1 MLLQYSVNETYTC
14 CFVFGLN
21 LWNGGFVAGNGSNNS
36 PNDLTSDPGCCV
48 KFSDSI
54 STPIQ
59 RRNSLSNLSDT
70 TMGSLKN
77 RQGWK

>member
-1 MLLQYSVNETYTC
+1 MV
-14 CFVFGLN
+14 
-21 LWNGGFVAGNGSNNS
+21 GNGSNNS

-70 TMGSLKN
+70 TIGSLIN
-77 RQGWK
+77 RQGCK

>member
-1 MLLQYSVNETYTC
+1 V
-14 CFVFGLN
+14 V
-21 LWNGGFVAGNGSNNS
+21 GNGSNNS

-70 TMGSLKN
+70 TIGSLIN
-77 RQGWK
+77 RQGCK

>member
-1 MLLQYSVNETYTC
+1 MT
-14 CFVFGLN
+14 
-21 LWNGGFVAGNGSNNS
+21 GNGSNNS

-59 RRNSLSNLSDT
+59 RRNSLSNLSGT
-70 TMGSLKN
+70 TMGSLII
-77 RQGWK
+77 RQGWKKHFHSIMANKRLHLTVSDNR